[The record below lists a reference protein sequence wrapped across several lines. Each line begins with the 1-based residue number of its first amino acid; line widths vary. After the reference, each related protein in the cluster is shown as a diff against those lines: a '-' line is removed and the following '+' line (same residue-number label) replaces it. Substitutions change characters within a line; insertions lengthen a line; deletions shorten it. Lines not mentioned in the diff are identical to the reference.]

1 MLMGELRVIAP
12 VLGRSL
18 AMPPAAAASGESA

>member
-1 MLMGELRVIAP
+1 MGELRIIAP

-18 AMPPAAAASGESA
+18 PVNRPLPAGSR